1 MHAVEVTAERAGGTA
16 RIDMNT
22 AERASVSCAAC
33 TLSRPRRSARA
44 ALELLCMDSVPGTV
58 RSTEIF
64 SSLVLLIAIAAMR
77 STKELTLK
85 C

>member
-64 SSLVLLIAIAAMR
+64 FSSLVILIAIAATR
-77 STKELTLK
+77 STEII
-85 C
+85 